1 MARKRVLL
9 VDENDD
15 FLDGIASWLTK
26 QGGLVLLGRA
36 HSGSEA
42 VDRARQLA
50 PDLVLMDITLTD
62 MSGFEAV
69 RLIKSLRPAPKVLL
83 MTFHES
89 QAAVIAAFAAG
100 ADGCLSKSAVT
111 EALPKA
117 IDSLCGPAEEGPA
130 RWDVGMGG
138 KDDNQA

>member
-1 MARKRVLL
+1 MSGKRVLL

-15 FLDGIASWLTK
+15 FLDGIASWLAK

-42 VDRARQLA
+42 IYRAQQLA
-50 PDLVLMDITLTD
+50 PDLILMDISLPD
-62 MSGFEAV
+62 MTGFEAA
-69 RLIKSLRPAPKVLL
+69 RLMKAAASAPKIFL

-89 QAAVIAAFAAG
+89 RAAVIAAFAAG
-100 ADGCLSKSAVT
+100 ADGCMSKSAVT

-117 IDSLCGPAEEGPA
+117 IESLFGPAEEKHP
-130 RWDVGMGG
+130 RWDVGVGG
-138 KDDNQA
+138 EDGNQP

>member
-1 MARKRVLL
+1 MSRKRVLL

-15 FLDGIASWLTK
+15 FLDGIASWLAG

-36 HSGSEA
+36 HSGGEA
-42 VDRARQLA
+42 VARARQLA
-50 PDLVLMDITLTD
+50 PDVVLMDISLTD

-69 RLIKSLRPAPKVLL
+69 RLIKDLRPAPKVFL

-89 QAAVIAAFAAG
+89 RAAVIAAFAAG
-100 ADGCLSKSAVT
+100 ADGCVSKSAVI

-117 IDSLCGPAEEGPA
+117 IESLLGPAEEKGAKHGNEP
-130 RWDVGMGG
+130 
-138 KDDNQA
+138 